1 MAKATDVPL
10 DPGEPFGEA
19 ARRVLPVRAGE
30 LVDHVP
36 GVRRADDI
44 EHLHDLRVA
53 ARRLRAV
60 LEVFEGAF
68 PKKAHAAALREV
80 KQHTE
85 RMGEARDLD
94 VQLEFLDAF
103 LEAAAPGERPGVEW
117 LVATLRAERATA
129 YGRLA
134 PDLDALEDGGFLQ
147 RIDRLAGGA

>member
-1 MAKATDVPL
+1 MAKARDVRV
-10 DPGEPFGEA
+10 DPDEPFGDA
-19 ARRVLPVRAGE
+19 ARRVLPVRARE
-30 LVDHVP
+30 LAEQVP

-68 PKKAHAAALREV
+68 PKKQHAAVLREV

-85 RMGEARDLD
+85 RMGDARDLD
-94 VQLEFLDAF
+94 VQLEFLDGF

-117 LVATLRAERATA
+117 LVATLRADRATA
-129 YGRLA
+129 YGRIA
-134 PDLDALEDGGFLQ
+134 PDLDALEDGDFLDGV
-147 RIDRLAGGA
+147 DRLAGSS

>member
-1 MAKATDVPL
+1 MAKARLVPV
-10 DPGEPFGEA
+10 DPDEPFGVA
-19 ARRVLPVRAGE
+19 ARRILPVRAAE
-30 LVDHVP
+30 LVEQVP

-60 LEVFEGAF
+60 LEVFEGAL
-68 PKKAHAAALREV
+68 PQKRHAAALREV

-85 RMGEARDLD
+85 RMGDARDLD
-94 VQLEFLDAF
+94 VQLEFLDSF
-103 LEAAAPGERPGVEW
+103 LEAAAAGERPGVEW

-134 PDLDALEDGGFLQ
+134 PDLDALELGGFL
-147 RIDRLAGGA
+147 DRVDGLAGA

>member
-1 MAKATDVPL
+1 MAKARAVPV
-10 DPGEPFGEA
+10 DPHEPFGAA
-19 ARRVLPVRAGE
+19 ARRVLPVRAAE
-30 LVDHVP
+30 FVEQVP

-44 EHLHDLRVA
+44 EHLHDLRVS

-68 PKKAHAAALREV
+68 PKKRHRSALDEI
-80 KQHTE
+80 KQRTE
-85 RMGEARDLD
+85 RMGDARDLD
-94 VQLEFLDAF
+94 VQLEFLEGF

-134 PDLDALEDGGFLQ
+134 PDLDAIEHGGFRQ
-147 RIDRLAGGA
+147 RVDDLAES

>member
-1 MAKATDVPL
+1 MAKARHVKV
-10 DPGEPFGEA
+10 DPDEPFGVA
-19 ARRVLPVRAGE
+19 ARRILPVRASE
-30 LVDHVP
+30 LVAQVP

-68 PKKAHAAALREV
+68 PARRHRALLRDV
-80 KQHTE
+80 KE
-85 RMGEARDLD
+85 RTDHMGDARDLD
-94 VQLEFLDAF
+94 VQLAFLDDF
-103 LEAAAPGERPGVEW
+103 LEAAAPAERPGVEW

-134 PDLDALEDGGFLQ
+134 PDLDALEGDRFAE
-147 RIDRLAGGA
+147 RVARLAGTP

>member
-1 MAKATDVPL
+1 MAKALTVPV
-10 DPGEPFGEA
+10 DPDEPFGTA
-19 ARRVLPVRAGE
+19 ARRVLPVRAKE
-30 LVDHVP
+30 FVDQVP

-44 EHLHDLRVA
+44 EHLHDLRVS

-68 PKKAHAAALREV
+68 PKKRHRNVLDEIKHR
-80 KQHTE
+80 TE
-85 RMGEARDLD
+85 RMGVARDLD

-103 LEAAAPGERPGVEW
+103 LEAAAPGERPGIEW

-134 PDLDALEDGGFLQ
+134 PDLDAIEQGGFLGRVDDLVGDQ
-147 RIDRLAGGA
+147 